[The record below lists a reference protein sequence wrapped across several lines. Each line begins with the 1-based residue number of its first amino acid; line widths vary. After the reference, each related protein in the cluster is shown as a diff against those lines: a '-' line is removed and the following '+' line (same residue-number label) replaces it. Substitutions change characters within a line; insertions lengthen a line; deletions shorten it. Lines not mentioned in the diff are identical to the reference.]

1 MLASNK
7 KGRPALLGGLFC
19 ALAMAA
25 PAFAEATPD
34 PLAPKVR
41 DAIDQR
47 LDARLETLVQRKDA
61 IRVGIAAV
69 HLETGATL
77 SVNGGEAFPMAS
89 AYKLAAVLTLLHQVE
104 QGRFTME
111 QMIPI
116 DDALRV
122 QSGGIS
128 TSMPHPGISLSVAN
142 LIDLTI
148 TRSDNTAADMVTQ
161 MVGGPAAITSWLKSV
176 GIEGQRV
183 DRDVAGLIFDYKH
196 LAPEPGRNQAQT
208 LARVMSLRDDN
219 PDEPNSALD
228 PAFIADPRD
237 SSTPD
242 AMVALLTK
250 LQQGK
255 LVDAAHTAWLLDV
268 MAHTITGAKRVK
280 GMLPPRTVFAHK
292 TGTLVGICADVGI
305 LTLPGGGHVAI
316 AVFVKGHDDGAKAE
330 AIIAEVGRTIYDG
343 MALLD

>member
-1 MLASNK
+1 MATPLHAEA
-7 KGRPALLGGLFC
+7 RPA
-19 ALAMAA
+19 AL
-25 PAFAEATPD
+25 T
-34 PLAPKVR
+34 PKVR
-41 DAIDQR
+41 EAIVQR
-47 LDARLETLVQRKDA
+47 LDARLEAFTQRKDA

-69 HLETGATL
+69 HLESGAAL
-77 SVNGGEAFPMAS
+77 SVNGDEAFPMAS

-104 QGRFTME
+104 QGRFTMD
-111 QMIPI
+111 QMIPV

-128 TSMPHPGISLSVAN
+128 TSMPHPGIALSVAN

-161 MVGGPAAITSWLKSV
+161 MVGGPAAITAWLRSV

-196 LAPEPGRNQAQT
+196 LTPEAGRNQAQT

-219 PDEPNSALD
+219 PDEPNSTLD

-242 AMVALLTK
+242 AMVALLAK
-250 LQQGK
+250 LQRGQ
-255 LVDAAHTAWLLDV
+255 LVDAEHTAWLLDV
-268 MAHTITGAKRVK
+268 MAHTVTGAKRVK
-280 GMLPPRTVFAHK
+280 GLLPPRTVFAHK

-305 LTLPGGGHVAI
+305 LTLPGGGHVAVAI
-316 AVFVKGHDDGAKAE
+316 FVKSHDDGAKAE
-330 AIIAEVGRTIYDG
+330 AIIAEAGRTIYDG